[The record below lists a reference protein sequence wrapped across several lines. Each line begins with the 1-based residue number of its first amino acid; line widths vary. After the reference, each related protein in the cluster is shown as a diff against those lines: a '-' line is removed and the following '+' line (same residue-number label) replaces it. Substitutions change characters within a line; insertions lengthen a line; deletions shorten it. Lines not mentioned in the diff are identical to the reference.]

1 MADNKLSWKEKI
13 PLNMFMLTFDNSEDI
28 DKVYKITNILGCKVE
43 IQPIRG
49 SKLIPQCKKCQKFGH
64 TQKFCAKELR
74 CVKCAGKHLTREC
87 QKTENQNP
95 KCVNCGEGHPANYR
109 GCIVAKELQKI
120 KNKKFMKGKLVI
132 NKEDEPI
139 QQKSNSVNK
148 NEITYA
154 SVVTLGL
161 ENNDINQTLQLI
173 LNKITNL
180 EGAFSEMNEQVKK
193 LESSTKKT
201 APNLKNK

>member
-1 MADNKLSWKEKI
+1 MKE
-13 PLNMFMLTFDNSEDI
+13 
-28 DKVYKITNILGCKVE
+28 
-43 IQPIRG
+43 
-49 SKLIPQCKKCQKFGH
+49 
-64 TQKFCAKELR
+64 
-74 CVKCAGKHLTREC
+74 
-87 QKTENQNP
+87 
-95 KCVNCGEGHPANYR
+95 
-109 GCIVAKELQKI
+109 
-120 KNKKFMKGKLVI
+120 KLVI

-148 NEITYA
+148 NKITYA
-154 SVVTLGL
+154 SVVTSGV